1 MQVTMVKKVL
11 ADGSPCKKCQEASDK
26 LAAMNLDDQIDRILE
41 VHEARPGEGEG
52 AAFAARFEVDRAP
65 FFVVEEEGNE
75 RVILSVM
82 QLIRKVL
89 EPRKASGT
97 VASLSFQMDETES
110 RLRSEHPQDIIRF
123 ALEQFGADCAIS
135 FSGAE
140 DVALIHM
147 AAQTGLPFSVF
158 SLDTGRLHE
167 ETVTFLERVRT
178 TYDVDLEVF
187 FPDAQSVEALT
198 RSKGLFSFYEDGHKE
213 CCGVRK
219 VEPLKRALSTRKAW
233 ITGQR
238 ADQNPAT
245 RTSLPVVQ
253 EDPAFTGAT
262 DILVKFNPLSHWTS
276 AQVWDYLETHQVPT
290 NPLHQKGFRSIG
302 CAPCTRAVR
311 PDQHEREGRW
321 WWEDA
326 SKKECGLHVASA
338 APAGEN

>member
-1 MQVTMVKKVL
+1 MQVTMVKKIL
-11 ADGSPCKKCQEASDK
+11 ADGSPCKKCGEAWDK
-26 LAAMNLDDQIDRILE
+26 LVSMGLDSQIDRILE
-41 VHEARPGEGEG
+41 VQEAHPGQGEG
-52 AAFAARFEVDRAP
+52 AALAARFQVDRAP
-65 FFVVEEEGNE
+65 FFVVNRDGEDML
-75 RVILSVM
+75 VLSVM

-89 EPRKASGT
+89 EPRQQAS
-97 VASLSFQMDETES
+97 VAFDVDEAQDTLE
-110 RLRSEHPQDIIRF
+110 RETPQNIIRF
-123 ALEQFGADCAIS
+123 ALEKFGADCGIS

-167 ETVTFLERVRT
+167 ETVAFLERVRT

-187 FPDAQSVEALT
+187 FPEAGAVERLT
-198 RSKGLFSFYEDGHKE
+198 RNKGLFSFFDDGHKE
-213 CCGVRK
+213 CCGIRK

-238 ADQNPAT
+238 EDQNPAT

-253 EDPAFTGAT
+253 EDPAFKGASE
-262 DILVKFNPLSHWTS
+262 ILVKFNPLSHWSS
-276 AQVWDYLETHQVPT
+276 AQVWDYLREEQVPT
-290 NPLHQKGFRSIG
+290 NSLHEQGFRSIG

-311 PDQHEREGRW
+311 PEQHEREGRW

-326 SKKECGLHVASA
+326 SKKECGLHVASN
-338 APAGEN
+338 APGKTDSP

>member
-1 MQVTMVKKVL
+1 MQVTMVKKIL
-11 ADGSPCKKCQEASDK
+11 ADGSPCKKCGEAWEK
-26 LAAMNLDDQIDRILE
+26 LVSMGLDSQIDRVLE
-41 VHEARPGEGEG
+41 VHEAQPGQGEG
-52 AAFAARFEVDRAP
+52 AALAARFQVDRAP
-65 FFVVEEEGNE
+65 FFVVNREGE
-75 RVILSVM
+75 DTVILSVM

-89 EPRKASGT
+89 EPRKE
-97 VASLSFQMDETES
+97 ASLSLDVEEAEAALQSQT
-110 RLRSEHPQDIIRF
+110 PQSIIRF

-140 DVALIHM
+140 DVALVHM

-167 ETVTFLERVRT
+167 ETLAFLEQIRT

-187 FPDAQSVEALT
+187 FPEPGAVEALIRT
-198 RSKGLFSFYEDGHKE
+198 KGLFSFYDDGHKE
-213 CCGVRK
+213 CCGIRK
-219 VEPLKRALSTRKAW
+219 VDPLKRALSTRKAW
-233 ITGQR
+233 MTGQR

-253 EDPAFTGAT
+253 EDPAFNGSS
-262 DILVKFNPLSHWTS
+262 DVLVKFNPLSHWTS
-276 AQVWDYLETHQVPT
+276 AQVWDYLKEHQVPT
-290 NPLHQKGFRSIG
+290 NSLHEQGFRSIG

-326 SKKECGLHVASA
+326 SKKECGLHVASD
-338 APAGEN
+338 APGKTG